1 MKPPISEVNRVARLQ
16 WALEHVNW
24 TDEQWEKI
32 LWTDETWVTGGRH
45 TRVWVTRK
53 HGEELEPTCVVER
66 IPRKRGWMF
75 WGSISGGLGKGVYLF
90 CEKVGARS
98 TRSPTDSI
106 RFLLS
111 TAGFACIQAYN

>member
-1 MKPPISEVNRVARLQ
+1 MKPPISEANRVARLQ
-16 WALEHVNW
+16 WALEHVNL

-53 HGEELEPTCVVER
+53 DGEELEPTCVVGK

-90 CEKVGARS
+90 WEK
-98 TRSPTDSI
+98 D
-106 RFLLS
+106 
-111 TAGFACIQAYN
+111 